1 MRHYKS
7 AIIAAS
13 ALLLTGTILSADSI
27 SVTLIGAGPANDGT
41 YYVLPYQLSV
51 GGVDFN
57 ADCYDAFDEV
67 YLNQT
72 WQANELTLNRAAAYG
87 QFSGEAD
94 ALTGYEEVA
103 WLSAQPTPTESSRVD
118 LQHAI
123 WNVFDPAADFTVSTT
138 LQQSLTAAEANGFAG
153 FDFDNY
159 MFLEAIQGS
168 GSLAQAF
175 VIYAPG
181 YGTGGGGQNPAQ
193 TPEPGGTVPI
203 LIGLAL
209 IGVSRMHGISG
220 ATATRPG

>member
-27 SVTLIGAGPANDGT
+27 NVTFLAAGPANDGT
-41 YYVLPYQLSV
+41 YYVLPYELNV
-51 GGVDFN
+51 GGTDYN
-57 ADCYDAFDEV
+57 ADCYDAFDEIQ
-67 YLNQT
+67 LNQT
-72 WQANELTLNRAAAYG
+72 WQANELTLNQAATYG
-87 QFSGEAD
+87 QFSGDND

-103 WLSAQPTPTESSRVD
+103 WLSAQPTPTEASQVD

-138 LQQSLTAAEANGFAG
+138 LQDALATAEANGFAG
-153 FDFDNY
+153 FDFSSY
-159 MFLEAIQGS
+159 VFLEAIQGT

-175 VIYAPG
+175 VINSGASG
-181 YGTGGGGQNPAQ
+181 SGQNPASA
-193 TPEPGGTVPI
+193 PEPGGTVPI

-209 IGVSRMHGISG
+209 IGLSRMDGLSE